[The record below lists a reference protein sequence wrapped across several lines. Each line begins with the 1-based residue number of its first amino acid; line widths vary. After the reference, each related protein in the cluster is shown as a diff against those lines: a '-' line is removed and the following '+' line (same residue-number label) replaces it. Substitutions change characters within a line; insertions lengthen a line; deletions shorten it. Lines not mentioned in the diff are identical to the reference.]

1 MTQASIMDR
10 MDSIQ
15 EAMSEIAQNTQNI
28 NHIREHATPTELA
41 VHNDNAQ
48 GGILLNWEKLTALLG
63 HQDLTRNAGF
73 ETSAALIEMPAP
85 KDGPEPERT
94 RELLSVILVAADS
107 VNLQNDP
114 NREAT
119 DEEIADHN
127 DGARRNVMTAWEEL
141 AAMLE
146 QGELLLE
153 FGQDEPAAS
162 LWDLQH
168 DHLRALGAAALH
180 GCRAIQGFNLVR
192 DQAGGPSPGAQ
203 SEIPETMARAQGQ
216 AKLAHRIGWL
226 FHNRLEPQADLGPHD
241 AGLLQ
246 LPAPDS
252 RGSPPAGP
260 PGPGRTGTP
269 CAQPPHALS
278 GANTQNQTAWAAPI
292 LKTTSTARQHRPEG
306 TCRAHQDQPAE
317 LGPDTGPDRAP
328 RHSRREGRRRP

>member
-73 ETSAALIEMPAP
+73 ETSATLIEMPAP

-127 DGARRNVMTAWEEL
+127 DGARRNVMTAWEDL

-153 FGQDEPAAS
+153 FGQDEPAAC

-192 DQAGGPSPGAQ
+192 DQAGGGPSPGAQ

-216 AKLAHRIGWL
+216 ARLAHRIGWL
-226 FHNRLEPQADLGPHD
+226 FHNRLEPQADWAHTMRAFCSFQHRIVEEARQQAHRALGEPE
-241 AGLLQ
+241 
-246 LPAPDS
+246 
-252 RGSPPAGP
+252 PPA
-260 PGPGRTGTP
+260 RS
-269 CAQPPHALS
+269 PHTL
-278 GANTQNQTAWAAPI
+278 
-292 LKTTSTARQHRPEG
+292 
-306 TCRAHQDQPAE
+306 
-317 LGPDTGPDRAP
+317 
-328 RHSRREGRRRP
+328 